1 MVKVEKVVKEPK
13 KPIAKKSC
21 KDLENSKFSAI
32 KKPIKK
38 QPIILTI
45 KVLMA
50 NPKIEKFPRRFERK
64 NLVPAPRPPPIK
76 IKR

>member
-1 MVKVEKVVKEPK
+1 MKVEKVVKEPK

-21 KDLENSKFSAI
+21 KDFENSKFSVI
-32 KKPIKK
+32 KKPMRK
-38 QPIILTI
+38 QPIIFTI
-45 KVLMA
+45 KLLIA

-64 NLVPAPRPPPIK
+64 NLDPAPKPPPIK